1 MSSHR
6 RFAAAELK
14 RTSPSPR
21 VVSSESDDDVPEV
34 SHPSQPRAA
43 SPRGDVVQDD
53 LRGVLE
59 AEAGGFATFDDD
71 PSGLLGLRRIDTA
84 ETLTDAAHPWSFD
97 RPSLGEARQVTPDA
111 SPRPVFFAC
120 SAPAAPPLPSV
131 ASLPFTALPGLAAAP
146 TPPEMAR
153 ALPGFAPAPAAGPY
167 DFDAP
172 DACLFPDLGP
182 APGAGTFDALL
193 GGAAAPPPSSPR
205 AGQGRGKKRLPPRP
219 APKPSSSNGRP
230 GWIGAYSPEARK
242 RRVAR
247 FHGKRARRVWTKRVK
262 YDVRKNFAETR
273 LRVKGRFVKKEEED
287 LLKDLVGVV

>member
-1 MSSHR
+1 MDP
-6 RFAAAELK
+6 FLAAAASDLK

-34 SHPSQPRAA
+34 SYPSQPKVAV
-43 SPRGDVVQDD
+43 PRGDVVEATGDD

-84 ETLTDAAHPWSFD
+84 ETTLVEAHPWSFE
-97 RPSLGEARQVTPDA
+97 RPSLSSETRQVTPDA

-131 ASLPFTALPGLAAAP
+131 ASLPFVPLPGLAAGP

-153 ALPGFAPAPAAGPY
+153 ALPTAGPY
-167 DFDAP
+167 AFDAP
-172 DACLFPDLGP
+172 DACLFPD
-182 APGAGTFDALL
+182 GTFDALL
-193 GGAAAPPPSSPR
+193 GGAAAPAPSPR

-219 APKPSSSNGRP
+219 APKPSSSSSNGRP

-242 RRVAR
+242 RRIAR

>member
-1 MSSHR
+1 M
-6 RFAAAELK
+6 
-14 RTSPSPR
+14 
-21 VVSSESDDDVPEV
+21 

-131 ASLPFTALPGLAAAP
+131 ASLPFVPLPGLAAGP

-153 ALPGFAPAPAAGPY
+153 ALPTAGPY
-167 DFDAP
+167 AFDAP
-172 DACLFPDLGP
+172 DACLFPD
-182 APGAGTFDALL
+182 GTFDALL
-193 GGAAAPPPSSPR
+193 GGAAAPAPSPR

-219 APKPSSSNGRP
+219 APKPSSSSNGRP

>member
-84 ETLTDAAHPWSFD
+84 ETLNETHPWSFD

-120 SAPAAPPLPSV
+120 SAPAAPPLPGVGLVVGSRLHRIRRRCGGLV
-131 ASLPFTALPGLAAAP
+131 LP
-146 TPPEMAR
+146 E
-153 ALPGFAPAPAAGPY
+153 GFESKPW
-167 DFDAP
+167 
-172 DACLFPDLGP
+172 
-182 APGAGTFDALL
+182 
-193 GGAAAPPPSSPR
+193 
-205 AGQGRGKKRLPPRP
+205 
-219 APKPSSSNGRP
+219 PKDG
-230 GWIGAYSPEARK
+230 
-242 RRVAR
+242 
-247 FHGKRARRVWTKRVK
+247 
-262 YDVRKNFAETR
+262 
-273 LRVKGRFVKKEEED
+273 
-287 LLKDLVGVV
+287 